1 MFRIEEVVAREVLD
15 SRGHPTVEVEVALE
29 SGATGAAIVPSGA
42 STGSRDALE
51 LRDGG
56 DRYAGKGVLRA
67 VELVEREIAPSP
79 TPASS
84 YASYVLAILTLG
96 YVINVLDRSQILAA
110 SVQAIKKEFGASD
123 FQMGMLS
130 GIPFAISDLGSAFR
144 RTCAG
149 PLKVRLKPG

>member
-1 MFRIEEVVAREVLD
+1 M
-15 SRGHPTVEVEVALE
+15 
-29 SGATGAAIVPSGA
+29 ATP
-42 STGSRDALE
+42 RLH
-51 LRDGG
+51 
-56 DRYAGKGVLRA
+56 
-67 VELVEREIAPSP
+67 VEREIAPSP